1 MHNVFLLIISK
12 VKPSN
17 ASEIKGGN
25 GSSIVAL
32 ELDGS
37 ETNLESPFQVILN
50 LDNQNNSAG
59 KLSSGDT
66 GKHKTKVYI
75 SIESECRN
83 TNKMSN
89 VTIFRIFRYT

>member
-1 MHNVFLLIISK
+1 MLIISK
-12 VKPSN
+12 VKHSN
-17 ASEIKGGN
+17 ASEIKNGN
-25 GSSIVAL
+25 GSSNVAL

-37 ETNLESPFQVILN
+37 ETNIESPFQVILN

-83 TNKMSN
+83 VYS
-89 VTIFRIFRYT
+89 VTVTRIVRFT